1 MVKTLNP
8 DVDRCGLLWCSPVA
22 PMRGEDVT
30 AVTDLSREIAL
41 RHGFEPQISISLI
54 NERMTISTVALTY
67 DRDIAGEDD
76 RAMACYQELMQRLT
90 EQGYPSYRL
99 NVASMN
105 YGDGGSE
112 EYKNT
117 IRAIKAALDPKGILA
132 PGRYE

>member
-1 MVKTLNP
+1 
-8 DVDRCGLLWCSPVA
+8 
-22 PMRGEDVT
+22 MRGEDVT
-30 AVTDLSREIAL
+30 AVMGLAREISL

-76 RAMACYQELMQRLT
+76 RAMACYQELMRRLT

-99 NVASMN
+99 NVASMH
-105 YGDGGSE
+105 YGNAGA
-112 EYKNT
+112 EYKNV
-117 IRAIKAALDPKGILA
+117 IRAMKAALDPKGILA